1 MKTALI
7 TGGSRGIGKAIAT
20 RLEKGGFKVV
30 CPKRSELDLSN
41 LESVQAF
48 ISNNTHLTIDILI
61 NNAGENLIQNIID
74 IDASTWNTIQ
84 NTNLNSAFL
93 LMQGFGKK
101 MVERRFGRILNIAS
115 IFSFL
120 TREGR
125 ASYTTSKSALVGLT
139 KTAAVEWSKYNV
151 LVNALSPGYVNTELT
166 QKNNSPA
173 RIEELCKEIPIGR
186 MASPEEIAEIAF
198 FLVSESNTYLTG
210 QNIVVD
216 GGFSL
221 V

>member
-61 NNAGENLIQNIID
+61 NNAGENLIQNIMD